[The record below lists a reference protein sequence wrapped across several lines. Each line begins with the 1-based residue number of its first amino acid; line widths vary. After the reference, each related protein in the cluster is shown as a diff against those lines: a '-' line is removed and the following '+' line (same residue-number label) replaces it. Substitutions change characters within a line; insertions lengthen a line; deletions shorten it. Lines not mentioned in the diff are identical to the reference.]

1 MVDILYDQE
10 RENRIML
17 KEAREEAMA
26 EGEARGK
33 IEATIKAFY
42 SLVKEGILDMPGAAK
57 RANMTEDDFA
67 KAVRDLAIV

>member
-17 KEAREEAMA
+17 KEAREE
-26 EGEARGK
+26 GEAKGK